1 MRRMIE
7 KFKSNKQTAYR
18 NIAAGVSLCCLLIA
32 LAVPLSGVVADTEGT
47 AALNDF
53 TSENRLNMI
62 KPQDAGMLRAG
73 RHKVWLDGTLGL
85 GVSKSLVQGANDE
98 ILYTDTSGR
107 ITLPSHSGNNSK
119 YKVKGWYNIKTGDYY
134 VPGTRIT
141 LYKDTVLYADWVQ
154 TDYNLKP
161 NGEPLVSNQPD
172 TSSFV
177 RTDMFDYNE
186 IFNAKHGAKALT
198 GINYHTEIWE
208 DYKKW
213 TGSDGKEY
221 ESFLFTNW
229 YNYNKT
235 YPNLNTLGFPKN
247 LTNNRNRYTSDLGGY
262 TITKDIVDSHN
273 HQIIKD
279 LFTKNSVP
287 GREYLGR
294 GDKLFQ
300 YDEDGSL
307 TGSKFGKGYYFYD
320 SDNNG
325 ADYNK
330 AEQRFYVYK
339 DKQFIQN
346 QDSGQDRTPGFMPF
360 EHGTVHE
367 LTGQTNYWF
376 GMKTDVDFFLP
387 DDVGSH
393 SGKGNQ
399 SAAGKDMRFYFSGD
413 DDVWIFVDGVKVLD
427 LGGIHR
433 RMSGDINFSTGEI
446 RYENPETHALM
457 SADTTTLKKIKS
469 GNHKL
474 TIYYLERGSS
484 KSNCSIYFNLA
495 PRYSLEIDKFDA
507 VNHSQKLKDAEFSI
521 YADKDCTIPA
531 QLWRNEEDCKAN
543 EPSQN
548 VFKTGIDGKIS
559 CYGLSANRTYYIKET
574 KAPSSYPSVADKVIR
589 LKLDSIQ
596 G

>member
-1 MRRMIE
+1 M
-7 KFKSNKQTAYR
+7 
-18 NIAAGVSLCCLLIA
+18 
-32 LAVPLSGVVADTEGT
+32 
-47 AALNDF
+47 
-53 TSENRLNMI
+53 
-62 KPQDAGMLRAG
+62 
-73 RHKVWLDGTLGL
+73 
-85 GVSKSLVQGANDE
+85 
-98 ILYTDTSGR
+98 
-107 ITLPSHSGNNSK
+107 
-119 YKVKGWYNIKTGDYY
+119 
-134 VPGTRIT
+134 
-141 LYKDTVLYADWVQ
+141 
-154 TDYNLKP
+154 
-161 NGEPLVSNQPD
+161 SNQPD

-235 YPNLNTLGFPKN
+235 HPNLNTLGFPKN

-346 QDSGQDRTPGFMPF
+346 QDSGQDRTPGFMP
-360 EHGTVHE
+360 
-367 LTGQTNYWF
+367 
-376 GMKTDVDFFLP
+376 
-387 DDVGSH
+387 SH
-393 SGKGNQ
+393 
-399 SAAGKDMRFYFSGD
+399 
-413 DDVWIFVDGVKVLD
+413 
-427 LGGIHR
+427 
-433 RMSGDINFSTGEI
+433 
-446 RYENPETHALM
+446 
-457 SADTTTLKKIKS
+457 
-469 GNHKL
+469 
-474 TIYYLERGSS
+474 
-484 KSNCSIYFNLA
+484 
-495 PRYSLEIDKFDA
+495 
-507 VNHSQKLKDAEFSI
+507 
-521 YADKDCTIPA
+521 
-531 QLWRNEEDCKAN
+531 
-543 EPSQN
+543 
-548 VFKTGIDGKIS
+548 
-559 CYGLSANRTYYIKET
+559 
-574 KAPSSYPSVADKVIR
+574 
-589 LKLDSIQ
+589 
-596 G
+596 